1 MKAIRTL
8 IIAVAG
14 AAAIGATAQE
24 APRTAYFLDGYS
36 YRHELN
42 PAFGSDHN
50 YISIPALGNIG
61 IGAASNVGLNTFLY
75 KTAPGS
81 KYDLTTFM
89 SPTVDANTFLNK
101 LGNYSRITTNVDFT
115 ILSAGFKAFK
125 GYNTLTIGLRTDVG
139 ASIPKD
145 LFRFMKLGQTG
156 ADTRYSF
163 KNLRLSAD
171 AMAEVALGHSREI
184 IPGLNA
190 GAKLKVLLG
199 IAGVSANIDRM
210 DIRMSGEQWMIN
222 AKVAQSTLPQV
233 RACMCLPSRR
243 PARNT
248 AT

>member
-81 KYDLTTFM
+81 NYDRIAHRRRRKHPQGPLPLYEAW
-89 SPTVDANTFLNK
+89 SDR
-101 LGNYSRITTNVDFT
+101 SRYP
-115 ILSAGFKAFK
+115 LQLQKSA
-125 GYNTLTIGLRTDVG
+125 L
-139 ASIPKD
+139 
-145 LFRFMKLGQTG
+145 
-156 ADTRYSF
+156 
-163 KNLRLSAD
+163 
-171 AMAEVALGHSREI
+171 E
-184 IPGLNA
+184 
-190 GAKLKVLLG
+190 
-199 IAGVSANIDRM
+199 
-210 DIRMSGEQWMIN
+210 
-222 AKVAQSTLPQV
+222 
-233 RACMCLPSRR
+233 RR
-243 PARNT
+243 CHG
-248 AT
+248 